1 MHEFAFT
8 KVIYNR
14 VRAIVEREGAERVTD
29 VHLAIGELRGMIN
42 DWVARYFAYVGKGTI
57 TEGAEV
63 HIETIP
69 GSVRCEDCGA
79 IAPMSLD
86 DMPDACP
93 KCGGAKLRLKTGNEF
108 LITGIGLVGPE
119 SDDEEK
125 KTDEGQED

>member
-14 VRAIVEREGAERVTD
+14 VRAIAEREGAERVTD

-79 IAPMSLD
+79 IAPMSLEGSRAGASARA
-86 DMPDACP
+86 PLRPRCFWIGTVRCP
-93 KCGGAKLRLKTGNEF
+93 RAPASARA
-108 LITGIGLVGPE
+108 
-119 SDDEEK
+119 S
-125 KTDEGQED
+125 